1 MGKRGGW
8 GAPSSPPSIPLS
20 QLWECLEPIP
30 TLPNRRS
37 QGYKSKPHKN
47 SRTFRAVIQ
56 EPPKNTTKE
65 RNLECAKGIRGIF
78 HDGKLMDAPTS
89 PGTSSRFSL
98 RAFDL
103 RQKSTF
109 CFSALPG
116 HKKRDFGKDSPFPV
130 DQLWQGTEGGT
141 QRCPQI
147 PLSPSPAIPFPPKQG
162 CPGVGKNPS
171 WSSPTIP
178 QLGNPGNCRGHEV
191 FQLFQPSPGPP
202 WNRGKIIIPS
212 Y

>member
-20 QLWECLEPIP
+20 QLRECLEPIP

-56 EPPKNTTKE
+56 EPPKNTTEE
-65 RNLECAKGIRGIF
+65 RNLGCAKGICGIF
-78 HDGKLMDAPTS
+78 HDGKPMDAPTS

-130 DQLWQGTEGGT
+130 DQLWQGTEGGHSDVPEF
-141 QRCPQI
+141 RSPPALPSHFPQNRDVQEWGKT
-147 PLSPSPAIPFPPKQG
+147 PFGAAP
-162 CPGVGKNPS
+162 
-171 WSSPTIP
+171 
-178 QLGNPGNCRGHEV
+178 
-191 FQLFQPSPGPP
+191 
-202 WNRGKIIIPS
+202 
-212 Y
+212 